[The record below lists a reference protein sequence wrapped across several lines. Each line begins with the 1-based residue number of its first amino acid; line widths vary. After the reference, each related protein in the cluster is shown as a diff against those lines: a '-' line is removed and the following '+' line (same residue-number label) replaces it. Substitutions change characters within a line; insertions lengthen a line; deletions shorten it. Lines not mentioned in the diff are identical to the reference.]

1 MKTSSTPAGKRASS
15 ARAALPLIG
24 ALLLLVP
31 AAFAIR
37 AVTGN
42 TSAKRHRLVSFAI
55 KGRLGVPLRPGASQR
70 LNLKVINRRRVTL
83 WVTRL
88 KVRVSVDRRHRLA
101 GCSARR
107 DFAVRQ
113 LRRRAFPIKLRR
125 RSARRLSALGVHRL
139 PRLGMR
145 DLAGTNQDACKGAT
159 LRLRYRGWA
168 RTSRPRGHRP
178 RTAIATVGFWTP

>member
-1 MKTSSTPAGKRASS
+1 LS
-15 ARAALPLIG
+15 LLG

-31 AAFAIR
+31 VAFAVR
-37 AVTGN
+37 AVRGS
-42 TSAKRHRLVSFAI
+42 TSAKRSRHASFAI
-55 KGRLGVPLRPGASQR
+55 RGKLRVPLRPGSSQR
-70 LNLKVINRRRVTL
+70 LNLRLINRRRFTL

-113 LRRRAFPIKLRR
+113 LPRRAYPIRLRS

-139 PRLGMR
+139 PRVRMR
-145 DLAGTNQDACKGAT
+145 DLAGTNQDACKGAS
-159 LRLRYRGWA
+159 LRPRYRGRA
-168 RTSRPRGHRP
+168 RKSRPHRP
-178 RTAIATVGFWTP
+178 RPRAAGAVSRVWTP